1 MDFEKFKELLR
12 EQVAFP
18 DYYQFKFVVKT
29 EKKDE
34 VLKLLRDQEISEKLS
49 KNGTYTSISSKKIF
63 NNVEEIITVYK
74 TVSKVEGVLSL

>member
-1 MDFEKFKELLR
+1 MDYEKFKELLT

-29 EKKDE
+29 DKKE
-34 VLKLLRDQEISEKLS
+34 SVLELLKDQQITEKLS

-63 NNVEEIITVYK
+63 NNAEEIIAVYK
-74 TVSKVEGVLSL
+74 VVTQVEGVLSL